1 MLRREFVLASGYI
14 DSSRESIEYVLRDSG
29 EKGRAVVI
37 VVGGAE
43 VVFELSLIS
52 TFQISR
58 KL

>member
-1 MLRREFVLASGYI
+1 MLASGYI

-43 VVFELSLIS
+43 VIFELSLLIS

>member
-1 MLRREFVLASGYI
+1 MLASGYI

-52 TFQISR
+52 TFQMSR